1 MNRSPWMNLPFWGL
15 VGTLALLIV
24 HLLLTNHGSSILA
37 IGFAG
42 ALYFLARDRA
52 AEVRDSL
59 WLAKADAVV
68 LTAVLAAVLCYS
80 LCWDQQL
87 VQQYGTMLSLG
98 QEKDLSLVVMVG
110 LLFAATFCFAQKD
123 LARTEQKET

>member
-1 MNRSPWMNLPFWGL
+1 MKRSPWMNLPFWGL

-24 HLLLTNHGSSILA
+24 HLLLTNHSSGILA

-52 AEVRDSL
+52 ADVRDNL

-68 LTAVLAAVLCYS
+68 LTAVLVAVLCFS
-80 LCWDQQL
+80 LCWD
-87 VQQYGTMLSLG
+87 QQYGTMLSLG
-98 QEKDLSLVVMVG
+98 QEKDLSLVVMVS

>member
-1 MNRSPWMNLPFWGL
+1 MKHPYLTRLPFWGL
-15 VGTLALLIV
+15 IGALALLLV
-24 HLLLTNHGSSILA
+24 HLLLTGNGSSILPV
-37 IGFAG
+37 GFAG

-52 AEVRDSL
+52 TEVRNTL

-68 LTAVLAAVLCYS
+68 LAAILAAVFCYS

-98 QEKDLSLVVMVG
+98 QEKDLSLVVMVS

>member
-1 MNRSPWMNLPFWGL
+1 MKRSPWMNLPFWGL

-52 AEVRDSL
+52 TEVRDNL

-68 LTAVLAAVLCYS
+68 LTAVLVAVLCFS
-80 LCWDQQL
+80 LCWD
-87 VQQYGTMLSLG
+87 QQYGTMLSLG
-98 QEKDLSLVVMVG
+98 QEKDLSLVVMVS

>member
-1 MNRSPWMNLPFWGL
+1 MKRSPWMNLPFWGL

-24 HLLLTNHGSSILA
+24 HLLLTNYSRGILA
-37 IGFAG
+37 IGFAS

-59 WLAKADAVV
+59 WLAKADAVI

-110 LLFAATFCFAQKD
+110 LLFAAAFCFAQKD